1 VALRE
6 QGLAQ
11 RYAEAL
17 LGAAEKRNAVD
28 AVAEDLQS
36 LTALDEKD
44 SSFRRFLESPA
55 VRDDAKRAL
64 VESVLGSRTH
74 PLTMRFVL
82 LLMHKKR
89 IRYLRD
95 AAAAYRALVE
105 EKKGIVHA
113 RVTSAVALGADE
125 KARLAQALE
134 HRTGLRFLIEPHV
147 DESLLG
153 GVRVQY
159 RDQILDDS
167 VRTRLLELRDRLLA
181 VEV

>member
-1 VALRE
+1 MALRE
-6 QGLAQ
+6 QGLAE

-36 LTALDEKD
+36 LTTLDEKD

-113 RVTSAVALGADE
+113 RVTSAVALGEDE
-125 KARLAQALE
+125 KARLGQALE